1 MKYENLMMQY
11 PNINFYEKRM
21 PRGLS
26 GLYYENVIEIDRY
39 LTYKRKHE
47 IVAEELGHFEKTVG
61 DISDYSCLKN
71 RKQEELA
78 RRWAMEKIVSLDDL
92 IECYEEKLRTA
103 EEISFHL
110 EITTS
115 YLIKV
120 ISYYKVKYGN
130 SYEYKGYWFN
140 FIPLV
145 INKLT

>member
-1 MKYENLMMQY
+1 MKYENLMLKY
-11 PNINFYEKRM
+11 PNINFYEKKM
-21 PRGLS
+21 PEGLS
-26 GLYYENVIEIDRY
+26 GLYYDNVIEIDRY
-39 LTYKRKHE
+39 LTYRRKNE
-47 IVAEELGHFEKTVG
+47 IVAEEIGHFEKTVG

-78 RRWAMEKIVSLDDL
+78 RRWAIEAIVSLDSL
-92 IECYEEKLRTA
+92 IECHTQNLRTA

-110 EITTS
+110 EITPN
-115 YLIKV
+115 YLIKA
-120 ISYYKVKYGN
+120 ISYYKVKHGN